1 MSFFKENTNLASL
14 ARFTEMILII
24 LASDLMH
31 EMVWKINKR
40 CTMTIHFNVLS
51 IILLKKKKKKELCFV
66 LFCLFFLAAI
76 SLFGYFLNC
85 KINLGAV
92 VNSLIFVVVCSF
104 MVVHQT

>member
-51 IILLKKKKKKELCFV
+51 IILYKKKKRNFV
-66 LFCLFFLAAI
+66 LFCFCLFFLAAI